1 MTNQLIRFVL
11 VGSLATALHTIVAW
25 LCETL
30 VPSLHLNVS
39 NVIGFLCAFPV
50 SYWGQR
56 SFTFGHDGK
65 HRPALIRFG
74 ASQLF
79 GLIINSAVVFL
90 MVRLFEREH
99 PIFVLVGIGC
109 AVVAVFV
116 LSKFW
121 AFVPEQRSG

>member
-11 VGSLATALHTIVAW
+11 VGSLATAAYGVVW

-65 HRPALIRFG
+65 HQPAL
-74 ASQLF
+74 SK
-79 GLIINSAVVFL
+79 
-90 MVRLFEREH
+90 VR
-99 PIFVLVGIGC
+99 G
-109 AVVAVFV
+109 VAIVW
-116 LSKFW
+116 L
-121 AFVPEQRSG
+121 

>member
-11 VGSLATALHTIVAW
+11 VGSLATALHTVVVW
-25 LCETL
+25 LCEAL
-30 VPSLHLNVS
+30 MPSLHLNVS

-56 SFTFGHDGK
+56 SFTFGHDGR

-90 MVRLFEREH
+90 MVDF
-99 PIFVLVGIGC
+99 
-109 AVVAVFV
+109 
-116 LSKFW
+116 LSASIRYLCWLASDPLLLPFL
-121 AFVPEQRSG
+121 S